1 MSHKLDFE
9 AGVIESDHHITCSSL
24 ILAVSYKV
32 PNNHGTIR
40 YPIAW
45 HRSML
50 NSKKNTGDPCRPRIF
65 QYHGVAETLAACSN
79 TLSVIH

>member
-1 MSHKLDFE
+1 MMRYKLDFA
-9 AGVIESDHHITCSSL
+9 AGVFESDPHIMFFP
-24 ILAVSYKV
+24 ILSVSCKV
-32 PNNHGTIR
+32 PCNHRLMR
-40 YPIAW
+40 YPIAL

-79 TLSVIH
+79 ILSVIH